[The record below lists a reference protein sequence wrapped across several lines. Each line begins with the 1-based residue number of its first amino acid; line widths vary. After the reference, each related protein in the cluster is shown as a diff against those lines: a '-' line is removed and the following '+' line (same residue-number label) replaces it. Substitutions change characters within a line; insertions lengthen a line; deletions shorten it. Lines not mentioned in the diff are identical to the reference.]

1 MPAFYV
7 VFLIV
12 SAQMEML
19 NEQAT
24 IAVVD
29 DHPIY
34 RQGLAAVFRAEPRF
48 KVVAEGASSVDALD
62 IAKAHRP
69 NIVILDLGIPG
80 NSLETLKQLCI
91 EFPSTH
97 CVILTACDDPQI
109 GIAALNAG
117 AHGYI
122 LKGVSASELKAAVWA
137 VFKNESSF
145 VSPEFA
151 ARLLSAVQQKGVEPV
166 NLGLSHRELQII
178 AEVES
183 GATNR
188 MVAEKLRISE
198 KTVKHYM
205 SSIMQ
210 KCGASNRVAAV
221 MAYQRM
227 RQAGHH
233 A

>member
-1 MPAFYV
+1 
-7 VFLIV
+7 
-12 SAQMEML
+12 ME
-19 NEQAT
+19 NSSEQAT
-24 IAVVD
+24 IAIVD

-34 RQGLAAVFRAEPRF
+34 RQGLTAVFRAEARF
-48 KVVAEGASSVDALD
+48 KVVAEGASTADALD

-69 NIVILDLGIPG
+69 SILVLDLGIPG
-80 NSLETLKQLCI
+80 DSLETLRQLCV
-91 EFPSTH
+91 EFPGTH
-97 CVILTACDDPQI
+97 CVILTACDDPQT

-122 LKGVSASELKAAVWA
+122 LKGVSASELKAAIWA

-151 ARLLSAVQQKGVEPV
+151 ARLLSAVQRKEAVSIDV
-166 NLGLSHRELQII
+166 GLSHRELQII

-188 MVAEKLRISE
+188 MVADKLKISE

-210 KCGASNRVAAV
+210 KCGATNRVSAV

-227 RQAGHH
+227 RQSGQH